1 MRNTFPE
8 IYICP
13 GGAANY
19 DITAATAGITQMK
32 TALALVVGA
41 VLFGRGA
48 AYRLIGEVNCT
59 NEEMEGS
66 PSPSGQ
72 KAYLR
77 TYSFVVGGQNLV
89 ADNTV
94 MTTLLNMRGELKN
107 VYLYDPYTQTDALVE
122 QGLEGQVD
130 ITRNTTSLKVPAWNV
145 VIKLG
150 YVGADTREV
159 IPNTYVA

>member
-8 IYICP
+8 IYICA
-13 GGAANY
+13 GGAATY

-32 TALALVVGA
+32 TALSSAGG
-41 VLFGRGA
+41 VLCGRGA
-48 AYRLIGEVNCT
+48 AYRLIGEGNCT

-77 TYSFVVGGQNLV
+77 TYSFVIGGQNLV

-94 MTTLLNMRGELKN
+94 MSTLLNMRGELKN
-107 VYLYDPYTQTDALVE
+107 VYLYDPYTETSALVE

-145 VIKLG
+145 TIKLG
-150 YVGADTREV
+150 YVGADTRKV
-159 IPNTYVA
+159 LPHTYSA